1 MNARPDDL
9 PMTFGDAWRWTVAL
23 VLINAMSGDVM
34 AAFIRG
40 LTQ

>member
-1 MNARPDDL
+1 MRAPDTL
-9 PMTFGDAWRWTVAL
+9 THGDAWRWLVAL
-23 VLINAMSGDVM
+23 TLANSLTGDVV

>member
-1 MNARPDDL
+1 MPNAL
-9 PMTFGDAWRWTVAL
+9 THGDAWRWFTAL
-23 VLINAMSGDVM
+23 MFMDFLSGEIP